1 MIACIIGIPTAVLA
15 FKAAGEL
22 LTTCIRFLVIKTE
35 TAVLKRAEPMY
46 VKKKTFAI
54 ACFIM
59 FAVHMLMST
68 SAYYIENWT
77 FMESVYA
84 WFVTFSTI
92 GFGDY
97 VPLESQRRKMD
108 LGEFTASKI
117 VIYYTLFYFPCY
129 IGLCLMSCILNCIVD
144 SLDQIRDFRDRKF
157 MECCPTLLS
166 FKRRVLCCKKE
177 ENQVDCARQ
186 ETD

>member
-1 MIACIIGIPTAVLA
+1 MIACIIGFPTVTAVLA

-22 LTTCIRFLVIKTE
+22 LTTFVRYLVIKTE
-35 TAVLKRAEPMY
+35 TILLKRAELKY
-46 VKKKTFAI
+46 VKTKTFVV
-54 ACFIM
+54 ACLIL
-59 FAVHMLMST
+59 FADHMLMST
-68 SAYYIENWT
+68 SVCYTENWT

-97 VPLESQRRKMD
+97 VPFESLRRKMD
-108 LGEFTASKI
+108 RGEITTSRI
-117 VIYYTLFYFPCY
+117 VIYSASFYFPFFT
-129 IGLCLMSCILNCIVD
+129 GLCLTSCILNCLVD
-144 SLDQIRDFRDRKF
+144 SLDQIRDFRDRKC
-157 MECCPTLLS
+157 MECCLALLS

-186 ETD
+186 